1 MTDET
6 RRELEAIKSELYRLS
21 YRVRAL
27 EEQLTRESREP
38 NGGANL
44 RVRPEPTAETRVR
57 PEPTAETRIRPEP
70 ETVPAGA
77 NTQVRPYFTPPPP
90 PATPL
95 DEEAQSFERVL
106 GGKVALYTGL
116 TLLFLATAF
125 FLGWAWTQLSPAG
138 RLTLGY
144 VGGALLLGLG
154 VVARERTER
163 WFPTG

>member
-6 RRELEAIKSELYRLS
+6 RHELEAIRSELYRLS

-38 NGGANL
+38 NGGATSH
-44 RVRPEPTAETRVR
+44 VRPEPETVPVGATPRVR

-77 NTQVRPYFTPPPP
+77 NPRVRPYFTPPPP

-95 DEEAQSFERVL
+95 D
-106 GGKVALYTGL
+106 GGDAIV
-116 TLLFLATAF
+116 
-125 FLGWAWTQLSPAG
+125 
-138 RLTLGY
+138 
-144 VGGALLLGLG
+144 
-154 VVARERTER
+154 
-163 WFPTG
+163 

>member
-21 YRVRAL
+21 YRVRTL
-27 EEQLTRESREP
+27 KEQLTRESREP
-38 NGGANL
+38 NGGATP
-44 RVRPEPTAETRVR
+44 RV
-57 PEPTAETRIRPEP
+57 RPEP

-106 GGKVALYTGL
+106 AARSRSTR
-116 TLLFLATAF
+116 
-125 FLGWAWTQLSPAG
+125 GWRCCFWRRRSFWAG
-138 RLTLGY
+138 RGRSFRLQ
-144 VGGALLLGLG
+144 
-154 VVARERTER
+154 VA
-163 WFPTG
+163 